1 MILIK
6 FHENRVCLVR
16 DLLPRACLRHNSLR
30 CLVRRLLAT
39 LNNRS
44 SKASILHMDNA
55 LEPPVSLLDLVFL
68 ICRMEPRHQDGFL
81 PRVKDSPKDQA
92 SSLPRCLLDPLA
104 NTRPLLRSDRGYL
117 AQAP

>member
-1 MILIK
+1 
-6 FHENRVCLVR
+6 
-16 DLLPRACLRHNSLR
+16 
-30 CLVRRLLAT
+30 
-39 LNNRS
+39 
-44 SKASILHMDNA
+44 MDNA
-55 LEPPVSLLDLVFL
+55 LELPVSLLDLVFL

-92 SSLPRCLLDPLA
+92 SSPHLRCLLDPPA